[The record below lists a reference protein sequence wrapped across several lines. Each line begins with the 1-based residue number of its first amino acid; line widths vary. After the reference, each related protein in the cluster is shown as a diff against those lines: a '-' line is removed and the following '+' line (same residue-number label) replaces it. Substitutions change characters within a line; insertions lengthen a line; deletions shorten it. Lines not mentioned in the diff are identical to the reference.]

1 MIHTIPAAE
10 RHSADHGWLKP
21 TWLFSFADYYDE
33 DNLQFGTLRVFN
45 DDVIAAGTGFGMHGH
60 RDMEIVTVVL
70 DGAVTHQ
77 DSMGNKTTIKAGE
90 VQRMSAGTGVM
101 HSEHN
106 RGTGPLHLYQVWFPP
121 RKTGMKPDYEQR
133 DYSAVPRINR
143 LLPVVSGFG
152 HPEAMTI
159 NSDAAMSLA
168 DLEPGQEHHRAAR
181 ARSRPVHL
189 RDGRH
194 ADGEWQAPGRPRPG
208 AHLRREGS
216 GHHRHDRREDHH
228 RRGHRRLTRVCH
240 TLGEAGSS
248 SPGKR

>member
-1 MIHTIPAAE
+1 MIHTILAAE

-77 DSMGNKTTIKAGE
+77 DSMGNKTIIKTGE

-159 NSDAAMSLA
+159 NSDAAMFLA
-168 DLEPGQEHHRAAR
+168 DLEPGK
-181 ARSRPVHL
+181 SITVPL
-189 RDGRH
+189 
-194 ADGEWQAPGRPRPG
+194 APGRGLFIYVMGGTLTVNGKPL
-208 AHLRREGS
+208 AV
-216 GHHRHDRREDHH
+216 HDQARITDEKEVTIT
-228 RRGHRRLTRVCH
+228 GTTAAKIITVEV
-240 TLGEAGSS
+240 TGV
-248 SPGKR
+248 